1 MSIDDF
7 WDIVERVHA
16 ASPGDMQNKCRHL
29 ADELRRLSADEVL
42 SFGTHFSDCFFK
54 AYHWDIWGAA
64 FVITQGCC
72 GDDSFMDFRSTLISL
87 GRPPFEAAV
96 READSLADFDID
108 PDWAT
113 YEGYQYVASQI
124 YREKTG
130 GEEPPRHHSHPKEVS
145 GVPFV
150 EWELSRRLPRLA
162 AKYGHK
168 DSDYAVEKER
178 AAKLE
183 KKEQGAAVMRQIML
197 EGIIPSCGVIPPY
210 RVVAK
215 VLRSG
220 RSPESSNLHRTWAPF
235 DFEETHYWTAAF
247 QLEKIKP
254 EELHFR
260 PDLKGVQLKIDHRN
274 PETDE
279 FEDWMRTLKDRGMA

>member
-7 WDIVERVHA
+7 WNIVERVHA
-16 ASPGDMQNKCRHL
+16 ASPHNMENKCRRL

-42 SFGTHFSDCFFK
+42 SFGTHFSDCFIK

-64 FVITQGCC
+64 FLIRGGC

-87 GRPPFEAAV
+87 GRAPFEAAV
-96 READSLADFDID
+96 RGADSLADFDID
-108 PDWAT
+108 PAWAT
-113 YEGYQYVASQI
+113 YEGYQYVPSRI

-130 GEEPPRHHSHPKEVS
+130 SEGPAYRRSHSKEVS

-150 EWELSRRLPRLA
+150 EWEMSRRFPRLA

-168 DSDYAVEKER
+168 DSDYKVEKER
-178 AAKLE
+178 AAKLAE
-183 KKEQGAAVMRQIML
+183 KERVAGVMRQIML
-197 EGIIPSCGVIPPY
+197 EGIVPSCGVIPPY
-210 RVVAK
+210 RVAAK

-220 RSPESSNLHRTWAPF
+220 RSPESSNLHRAWAPF

-247 QLEKIKP
+247 QLEKIAP

-260 PDLKGVQLKIDHRN
+260 PDLKGVQLKIDHSN
-274 PETDE
+274 PGTDE
-279 FEDWMRTLKDRGMA
+279 FEDWLRTLKDRGMA